1 MSLQVTPARFQPQD
15 MAHPGRTAGE
25 QRQACGAGVR
35 RRPRPQHPT
44 MALLGLASK
53 ADVRH
58 LRERPAVAAIG
69 RLLETWP
76 RPPSV
81 GRAAR
86 RAAAAGPLWTEAN
99 GLGVAGDRPLLLSAD
114 RQGSRDGDPHLIA
127 EPQLIDHRGLGVI
140 GLYDS
145 IESRTAPPGT
155 ALLPSRLASLPP
167 WTATRSLAIVESRRF
182 TRSSQRELNMMTE
195 MLGDRG
201 EEHSRDP

>member
-1 MSLQVTPARFQPQD
+1 MLAAGHGLSTPRWPY
-15 MAHPGRTAGE
+15 
-25 QRQACGAGVR
+25 
-35 RRPRPQHPT
+35 
-44 MALLGLASK
+44 LGLASK
-53 ADVRH
+53 ADVGH
-58 LRERPAVAAIG
+58 LRESPAVAAIG

-76 RPPSV
+76 RPPPV

-86 RAAAAGPLWTEAN
+86 RDAAAGPHWTEAN

-114 RQGSRDGDPHLIA
+114 RQGSRDEDPHLITA
-127 EPQLIDHRGLGVI
+127 PQLIDHRGLGVT
-140 GLYDS
+140 GPYDS
-145 IESRTAPPGT
+145 IESRTPLLGT
-155 ALLPSRLASLPP
+155 TLLPSRLASFPP